1 MHNFAA
7 EHDYPAGIAF
17 FAGGGKVEQKTAPY
31 PQAALWVPFEPQ
43 APQVHGIVEQKHVH
57 AFAIT
62 VSGLQYRVFDGLGLP
77 PVPDQKAGNEKP
89 EEGSEGQGCVLLCC
103 LCESLIS
110 INKSLLTTK
119 NAGVLQDLARDLWEC
134 CLQQQSHLLPV

>member
-1 MHNFAA
+1 MHDLAA
-7 EHDYPAGIAF
+7 EHDHPAGIAF
-17 FAGGGKVEQKTAPY
+17 LTGGGEVEQEPAPY
-31 PQAALWVPFEPQ
+31 PQAALLVPFEPQ

-89 EEGSEGQGCVLLCC
+89 EESSEGQGCVLLCC

-110 INKSLLTTK
+110 INKSPINHK
-119 NAGVLQDLARDLWEC
+119 ECRGFAR
-134 CLQQQSHLLPV
+134 SG

>member
-1 MHNFAA
+1 MHDLAA
-7 EHDYPAGIAF
+7 EHDHPAGIAF
-17 FAGGGKVEQKTAPY
+17 LAGGGEVEQEPAPH
-31 PQAALWVPFEPQ
+31 PQAALRVPLEPQ
-43 APQVHGIVEQKHVH
+43 ASQVHGIVEQKHVH
-57 AFAIT
+57 DFAIT

-89 EEGSEGQGCVLLCC
+89 EESSEGKGCVLLCC

-110 INKSLLTTK
+110 INKPLLTTK
-119 NAGVLQDLARDLWEC
+119 SAGVLQDLARDLWEC